1 MERLWTWITVWTL
14 ICSLTGFAPHCEC
27 YYFPLP
33 LSNNSGHNE
42 RVWQKVKCLVINSFN
57 WKKRGREREVPLQDQ
72 KAKGLEEGARLKSA
86 WRPSPSL
93 SATHQG
99 GETWSLMRLSK
110 INDSSTLNTPAQCHP
125 PLVQPP
131 WQFAARSYFG
141 WSVRV
146 ARIPKTQK

>member
-57 WKKRGREREVPLQDQ
+57 WKKKRGKREREVPLQEH
-72 KAKGLEEGARLKSA
+72 KAEGLEEAARLKSA
-86 WRPSPSL
+86 WRPIPRSGPP
-93 SATHQG
+93 TKEG
-99 GETWSLMRLSK
+99 RLGLWLGSFSK
-110 INDSSTLNTPAQCHP
+110 INDNSTLNTLCPM
-125 PLVQPP
+125 PLTPGSSSL
-131 WQFAARSYFG
+131 ARSYFG
-141 WSVRV
+141 GSLWV
-146 ARIPKTQK
+146 AWI